1 MPQDMLGQTAALG
14 TAVCWTFTALAFS
27 AAGSRIGSMTVNL
40 IRLVMAVGLLGA
52 YGWLAHDRA
61 FPFDASAHQWVWL
74 SVSGLVGFTFG
85 DLCLFRAFVV
95 LGPRLSTLVMSLAPA
110 FAASIGFLLL
120 GETLHSR
127 DLLGM
132 GLTMLGVGWASS
144 ERRPEVPFDRGSIA
158 HPPRPT
164 LQGLAL
170 ALGGAAGQGG
180 GLVLLKFGMQDY
192 DPFAATQI
200 RVVAGIVGF
209 TAVFQALGWWS
220 RVGTALADR
229 RAILYTSI
237 GAFFGPFLGV
247 SLSLLAVQHI
257 ESGDRREHHGHLAHS
272 RDPRGRAHPR
282 RTRQWARGRG
292 RGRRSRRSDDLI
304 RTLRGRSG
312 TVILSD

>member
-52 YGWLAHDRA
+52 YGWLAHGRA
-61 FPFDASAHQWVWL
+61 FPLDANAHQWVWL

-110 FAASIGFLLL
+110 FAACVGFLLL
-120 GETLHSR
+120 GETLEGR
-127 DLLGM
+127 DLFGM

-144 ERRPEVPFDRGSIA
+144 ERRPEVPLDRGSIA

-164 LQGLAL
+164 LQGLLL

-180 GLVLLKFGMQDY
+180 GLVLSKFGMQDY

-209 TAVFQALGWWS
+209 AAVFQALGWWS

-257 ESGDRREHHGHLAHS
+257 ESGVAASIMAISPILVIPAVFVV
-272 RDPRGRAHPR
+272 RGERVS
-282 RTRQWARGRG
+282 WRGVAG
-292 RGRRSRRSDDLI
+292 AVVAVSGVM
-304 RTLRGRSG
+304 TLFVR
-312 TVILSD
+312 

>member
-52 YGWLAHDRA
+52 YGWLAHGRA
-61 FPFDASAHQWVWL
+61 FPTDANAHQWVWL

-95 LGPRLSTLVMSLAPA
+95 LGPRLSTLIMSLAPA
-110 FAASIGFLLL
+110 FAASIAFLLL

-144 ERRPEVPFDRGSIA
+144 ERRPEVPLDRGSIA
-158 HPPRPT
+158 HQPRPT

-180 GLVLLKFGMQDY
+180 GLVLSKFGMQDY

-209 TAVFQALGWWS
+209 AAVFQALGWWS

-257 ESGDRREHHGHLAHS
+257 ESGIAASIMAISPILVIPAVVLIRGEHVS
-272 RDPRGRAHPR
+272 
-282 RTRQWARGRG
+282 GRG
-292 RGRRSRRSDDLI
+292 VAGAVVAVAGVM
-304 RTLRGRSG
+304 TLFVR
-312 TVILSD
+312 

>member
-52 YGWLAHDRA
+52 YGWLAHGRA
-61 FPFDASAHQWVWL
+61 FPTDANAHQWVWL

-95 LGPRLSTLVMSLAPA
+95 LGPRLSTLIMSLAPA
-110 FAASIGFLLL
+110 FAASIAFLLL

-144 ERRPEVPFDRGSIA
+144 ERRPEVPLDRGSIA

-180 GLVLLKFGMQDY
+180 GLVLSKFGMQDY

-209 TAVFQALGWWS
+209 AAVFQALGWWS

-257 ESGDRREHHGHLAHS
+257 ESGIAASIMAISPILVIPAVVLIRREHVS
-272 RDPRGRAHPR
+272 
-282 RTRQWARGRG
+282 GRG
-292 RGRRSRRSDDLI
+292 VAGAVVAVAGVM
-304 RTLRGRSG
+304 TLFVR
-312 TVILSD
+312 